1 MSNVLVQESSLQ
13 AIASAIRN
21 KTGGNDTYKPGEM
34 ATAIRN
40 LPGGATLQSLSVT
53 ENGTYTPESGV
64 DGYNSVTVA
73 VPGGFSASDE
83 GKVVQNG
90 ALIPQTSLSV
100 SENGTYDTT
109 EKNSVVVNVH
119 ESSPFAGLSNYI
131 ESSGTQWINTGY
143 YPTPNT
149 RVETV
154 VNLSGTNSNG
164 FSAFFGAEGPSLN
177 QIFLFMDRFIPRGRS
192 SIIGLFPAVF
202 HNTRAI
208 NILYD
213 PNINDI
219 TTELNPLFFN
229 RKTFFRV
236 EAGRFEA
243 QNDNGETYVLPMIIN
258 SGATTCPVPMWIFDN
273 NENGSHNSLI
283 GYCIAKL
290 YSFRIFESN
299 TLVMELLPHQENGVA
314 CLRDTVS
321 GNLFYNQGT
330 GDFTFGTDSE

>member
-53 ENGTYTPESGV
+53 ENGTYTPSSGV
-64 DGYNSVTVA
+64 DGYSSVNVA

-119 ESSPFAGLSNYI
+119 ESNPFNGLNNYI
-131 ESSGTQWINTGY
+131 QSSGTQWINTGY
-143 YPTPNT
+143 YPTPST
-149 RVETV
+149 RIETV
-154 VNLSGTNSNG
+154 VNLSGTNSYG
-164 FSAFFGAEGPSLN
+164 FSALFGVEGPSTD
-177 QIFLFMDRFIPRGRS
+177 QIFMLMDRFIPRGRN
-192 SIIGLFPAVF
+192 SIIGLFPAIF
-202 HNTRAI
+202 HGTRAI

-213 PNINDI
+213 PNNNDI

-229 RKTFFRV
+229 IKTFFRMQ
-236 EAGRFEA
+236 AGHFEA
-243 QNDNGETYVLPMIIN
+243 QNENGDTYLLPMITN
-258 SGATTCPVPMWIFDN
+258 SGAAACQIPMWIFDCN
-273 NENGSHNSLI
+273 YQGSHNSLI

-290 YSFRIFESN
+290 YSFRIYESG
-299 TLVMELLPHQENGVA
+299 TLVMELLPHQENGVV

-330 GDFTFGTDSE
+330 GSFTFGTDN